1 METLFVALMIFTAI
15 LMMAAAAVALYFALG
30 DYFAMNTR
38 RAQIRSMN
46 EELDRGV
53 SYERNLELTA
63 IVNRMLAE

>member
-1 METLFVALMIFTAI
+1 MMEILAALVIVVSI
-15 LMMAAAAVALYFALG
+15 LMVAASGYLLTVVLSDF
-30 DYFAMNTR
+30 FAMRARN
-38 RAQIRSMN
+38 AQIRSMT